1 MATDM
6 PPTTASYE
14 DPSLASLFPTANA
27 IPEGVRIDPR
37 GNPPRLLIDGV
48 VRTIDPTDPDHML
61 PVYSRVAVRDG
72 NELRPVL
79 LGHEPK
85 LGPIEVEEAMAAAE
99 RALASER
106 WSHAPLDTRIAA
118 VEKLA
123 ARLAD
128 ETERIATLL
137 QWEIGKPVAA
147 ARAEVTRSIDY
158 IKDTIAEARA
168 LEANRAVYTGV
179 AGKTTHHAKDLTRPL
194 GTVLCVAPFNYPI
207 NEFLTTIVP
216 ALLVGNVVIAKT
228 PRFGMLANMALMD
241 AFAEA
246 FPPGVVALLPGDG
259 RAVLPSV
266 IAHKRNDIFGN
277 AKGTIDVF
285 AFIGSEGAANAILG
299 RHPTP
304 SFVHKI
310 LGLGAKNAGIV
321 LPGADT
327 DKVAAM
333 LVKGSLG
340 FNGQRCT
347 AEKIVFAPAGAEGDR
362 LVAAIGE
369 RVGKLALGM
378 PWDPAAAITPLP
390 EPQKLEVMWG
400 LIGDAVARGAS
411 IVNAGGGRGLYSIMR
426 PAVLDHVALGMK
438 IYDEEQF
445 GPIVPIVRYRDP
457 AEVVAWHARS
467 PYGQQAGLHGPD
479 SPTRQH
485 LVDVL
490 SSYVARINLDDVC
503 QRGPD
508 TFGFTAAD
516 KSGHGTLS
524 IRDALRSFSR
534 SVIVQSPDRA
544 AVDR

>member
-1 MATDM
+1 M
-6 PPTTASYE
+6 ASYE
-14 DPSLASLFPTANA
+14 DPALHTLFPTLSSV
-27 IPEGVRIDPR
+27 PEAVRIDPR
-37 GNPPRLLIDGV
+37 ANPPRMLIDGQ

-72 NELRPVL
+72 NELQPVL

-85 LGPIEVEEAMAAAE
+85 LGPIEVEEAIAAGE
-99 RALASER
+99 RVLAAGT
-106 WSHAPLDTRIAA
+106 WSRASLETRIAA

-123 ARLAD
+123 AKLGS
-128 ETERIATLL
+128 ETERISTLL

-158 IKDTIAEARA
+158 IRETIVAQRA
-168 LEANRAVYTGV
+168 LESDLGIYTGV
-179 AGKTTHHAKDLTRPL
+179 AGKTTHYAKDVMRPL

-207 NEFLTTIVP
+207 NEFLTTIIP

-228 PRFGMLANMALMD
+228 PRFGVLANMALMD

-259 RAVLPSV
+259 RAVLPTV
-266 IAHKRNDIFGN
+266 IGHKTTDIFGN
-277 AKGTIDVF
+277 AMGTIDVF
-285 AFIGSEGAANAILG
+285 AFIGSEGAANAILKG
-299 RHPTP
+299 HPTP
-304 SFVHKI
+304 SFLHKI

-321 LPGADT
+321 LAGADPGAT
-327 DKVAAM
+327 ATK
-333 LVKGSLG
+333 LVKGALG

-347 AEKIVFAPAGAEGDR
+347 AEKIIFAPAGAEGDR
-362 LVAAIGE
+362 LVAAISE
-369 RVGKLALGM
+369 RVMKLKLGM
-378 PWDPAAAITPLP
+378 PWDPEAAITPLP
-390 EPQKLEVMWG
+390 EPQKLDVMWG
-400 LIGDAVARGAS
+400 LIGDAVKRGAKIANDS
-411 IVNAGGGRGLYSIMR
+411 GGRGLYSIMR

-445 GPIVPIVRYRDP
+445 GPIVPIARYSNIS
-457 AEVVAWHARS
+457 EIVAWHERS
-467 PYGQQAGLHGPD
+467 PYGQQAGIHGPD
-479 SPTRQH
+479 SPSKRE
-485 LVDVL
+485 LVDAL

-524 IRDALRSFSR
+524 IKDALRSFSR
-534 SVIVQSPDRA
+534 SVIVQSPNRDA
-544 AVDR
+544 I

>member
-1 MATDM
+1 MA
-6 PPTTASYE
+6 TASYE
-14 DPSLASLFPTANA
+14 DPTLMSLFPTATS
-27 IPEGVRIDPR
+27 IPEAVRIDPKA
-37 GNPPRLLIDGV
+37 NPPRMLIDGT

-85 LGPIEVEEAMAAAE
+85 LGPIETEEAMTAGE
-99 RALASER
+99 RALAAGS

-123 ARLAD
+123 AKLGA

-158 IKDTIAEARA
+158 IKETIVAARA
-168 LEANRAVYTGV
+168 NETERGVYTGV
-179 AGKTTHHAKDLTRPL
+179 AGKTTHYAKDVTRPL

-207 NEFLTTIVP
+207 NEFLTTIIP

-285 AFIGSEGAANAILG
+285 AFIGSEGAANAILA

-321 LPGADT
+321 LPGADV
-327 DKVAAM
+327 DAVATR
-333 LVKGSLG
+333 LVKGALG

-347 AEKIVFAPAGAEGDR
+347 AEKIIFAPVGAEGDR
-362 LVAAIGE
+362 LVAAIAE
-369 RVGKLALGM
+369 RVMKLKLGM
-378 PWDPAAAITPLP
+378 PWDPDAAITPLP

-400 LIGDAVARGAS
+400 LIDDAVTRGAR
-411 IVNAGGGRGLYSIMR
+411 IANDGGGRGIYSIMR
-426 PAVLDHVALGMK
+426 PAVLDRVALGMK

-445 GPIVPIVRYRDP
+445 GPIVPVVRYEKP
-457 AEVVAWHARS
+457 SEVIDWHVRS

-479 SPTRQH
+479 SATKRE
-485 LVDVL
+485 LVDAL
-490 SSYVARINLDDVC
+490 TSYVARINLDDVC

-534 SVIVQSPDRA
+534 SVIVQSPAKDTIS
-544 AVDR
+544 

>member
-1 MATDM
+1 MGTE
-6 PPTTASYE
+6 SFE
-14 DPSLASLFPTANA
+14 DPSLASLFPTAST
-27 IPEGVRIDPR
+27 IPDAVRIDPR
-37 GNPPRLLIDGV
+37 RNLPRSLIDGKI
-48 VRTIDPTDPDHML
+48 RTIDPSDADHML
-61 PVYSRVAVRDG
+61 PVYSRVAVREG
-72 NELRPVL
+72 NDLQPVL
-79 LGHEPK
+79 IGHEPK
-85 LGPIEVEEAMAAAE
+85 LGAIEVEEAMAAGE
-99 RALASER
+99 RVLRAGTWSRASTE
-106 WSHAPLDTRIAA
+106 TRIAA

-123 ARLAD
+123 ARLAA
-128 ETERIATLL
+128 EVERIATLL
-137 QWEIGKPVAA
+137 MWEIGKPVAA
-147 ARAEVTRSIDY
+147 ARAEVTRSVDY
-158 IKDTIAEARA
+158 IKDTIAELRA
-168 LEANRAVYTGV
+168 MEQASAIYTGV
-179 AGKTTHHAKDLTRPL
+179 AGKTTHHAKDVMRPL

-207 NEFLTTIVP
+207 NEFLTTIIP

-241 AFAEA
+241 AFNEA

-266 IAHKRNDIFGN
+266 MGHKTNDIFGN
-277 AKGTIDVF
+277 AKGTVDVF
-285 AFIGSEGAANAILG
+285 AFIGSEGAANAILKG
-299 RHPTP
+299 HPTP
-304 SFVHKI
+304 SFLHKI

-321 LPGADT
+321 LPGADL
-327 DKVAAM
+327 DSVAAK

-347 AEKIVFAPAGAEGDR
+347 AEKIIFAPAGAEGDK
-362 LVAAIGE
+362 LVAAIAE
-369 RVGKLALGM
+369 RVHKLPLGM

-400 LIGDAVARGAS
+400 LVADAVAKGAV
-411 IVNAGGGRGLYSIMR
+411 IANPGGGRGHYSIMR
-426 PAVLDHVALGMK
+426 PAVLDRVILGMK

-445 GPIVPIVRYRDP
+445 GPIVPIVRYS
-457 AEVVAWHARS
+457 EVREIIDWHVRS
-467 PYGQQAGLHGPD
+467 PYGQQAGIHGPD
-479 SPTRQH
+479 SPAKRE
-485 LVDVL
+485 LIDAL

-544 AVDR
+544 AIA